1 MWRKFMSDTVKDIM
15 DSAMNKMR
23 TLVDV
28 NSVVGTP
35 VVVGDG
41 ITIIPVSKISYG
53 FGAGGSDF
61 ENKVSSDAPFFGG
74 GCGTGVSVSPVGF
87 LSIVNGNV
95 SFLQVES
102 FHGAIDRL
110 IAMSPD
116 LINKISSSFKNKK
129 KDNDDNK

>member
-1 MWRKFMSDTVKDIM
+1 MSDTVKDIM

-129 KDNDDNK
+129 KDNNDNK

>member
-1 MWRKFMSDTVKDIM
+1 MSDTVKDIM
-15 DSAMNKMR
+15 DSAMSKMR

-35 VVVGDG
+35 VKVGDN
-41 ITIIPVSKISYG
+41 ITIIPVSRVSYG

-116 LINKISSSFKNKK
+116 LINKISSSFKK
-129 KDNDDNK
+129 KDNNDNK

>member
-1 MWRKFMSDTVKDIM
+1 MSDSVKDIM

-129 KDNDDNK
+129 KDNNDNK

>member
-1 MWRKFMSDTVKDIM
+1 MSDTVKDIM
-15 DSAMNKMR
+15 DSVMNKMK

-28 NSVVGTP
+28 NSVIGTP
-35 VVVGDG
+35 VNVGDG
-41 ITIIPVSKISYG
+41 VVIIPVSKISYG

-61 ENKVSSDAPFFGG
+61 ENKVSSNVPFFGG

-102 FHGAIDRL
+102 FHSAVDRL

-116 LINKISSSFKNKK
+116 LINKISSSFKK
-129 KDNDDNK
+129 KDNNADKR

>member
-1 MWRKFMSDTVKDIM
+1 MWRKFMSDTVKDMM

-129 KDNDDNK
+129 KDNNDNK

>member
-1 MWRKFMSDTVKDIM
+1 MSDAVKDIM
-15 DSAMNKMR
+15 ESTMSKMR
-23 TLVDV
+23 ALVDA

-35 VVVGDG
+35 VKVGED

-74 GCGTGVSVSPVGF
+74 GCGTGVSISPIGF
-87 LSIVNGNV
+87 LSISDGNIT
-95 SFLQVES
+95 FLQVES
-102 FHGAIDRL
+102 FHSAIDRL
-110 IAMSPD
+110 ISMSPD

-129 KDNDDNK
+129 KDSN